1 MLHARLPP
9 CCSERGLSE
18 CCWDSSVATPTSAN
32 FISGPTAV
40 SEARQQRRADSVHP
54 IAAGGAD
61 FGIHLYGTS
70 TSHRAADDPGF
81 HLDGTT
87 IHWIPSRRHNHP
99 LDSISTAQP
108 SIGFHLDGTTIHW
121 IPSRRHNH
129 PLDSISTAQPSMA
142 VLARALG
149 GGCGGMD
156 AKGAAGATRTGHNI
170 TAATLWTLGAMQ
182 DLAGCL
188 PSNDT
193 NGRRFAAL
201 RTPRRAGAR
210 QAR

>member
-108 SIGFHLDGTTIHW
+108 S
-121 IPSRRHNH
+121 
-129 PLDSISTAQPSMA
+129 MA